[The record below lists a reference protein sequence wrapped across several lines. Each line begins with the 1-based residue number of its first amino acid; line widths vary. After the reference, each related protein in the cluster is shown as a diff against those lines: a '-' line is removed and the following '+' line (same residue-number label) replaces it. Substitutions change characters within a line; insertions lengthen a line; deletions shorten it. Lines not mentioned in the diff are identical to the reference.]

1 MEQQGVIDFTTGE
14 ILDEALLSDGV
25 LQLDS
30 SGDIVGK
37 PNEENQ
43 DKSWRVD
50 YTKNEE
56 NDKDPESYRMLVSN
70 LAELYMTIKDQIT
83 TLEAKKKKI
92 ASELL
97 DLVGPGTTM
106 VLENGLEVR
115 TYDETTR
122 NRFDT
127 TRFKKDN
134 PEEYKEYL
142 KESHVS
148 AYAQVTGKLI
158 EE

>member
-1 MEQQGVIDFTTGE
+1 MEYQSAIDFTTGE
-14 ILDEALLSDGV
+14 ILEEALLSNQI

-30 SGDIVGK
+30 TGNIVEPK
-37 PNEENQ
+37 DEVPNWQ
-43 DKSWRVD
+43 VD
-50 YTKNEE
+50 YTKNDED
-56 NDKDPESYRMLVSN
+56 DKDPKSYRVLVSN
-70 LAELYMTIKDQIT
+70 LAELYITIKDQIA

-92 ASELL
+92 ASEIL

-106 VLENGLEVR
+106 RLENGLEVK
-115 TYDETTR
+115 TFNETTR

-142 KESHVS
+142 RESHVS
-148 AYAQVTGKLI
+148 AYAQITGKLI